1 MAPPYFI
8 KRMIYTDNWA
18 WIHIPKTSGVN
29 FRDRVGHQPGV
40 TIARTR
46 SLFKHQTLQSWLDNG
61 PLNSSQFIFTFVRNP
76 YDRIVSLYNHLATN
90 GNNPKLSPFKKFIM
104 EDIDKGLIRSFKGP
118 RVSNKIPMEMFDLCW
133 PQYNFIENDQGID
146 VRCYKMETELP
157 LVEKYVGCIFTDTNI
172 NEKPHAPWQT
182 YYDSDSIKK
191 VEDFYMEDFKRFN
204 YEY

>member
-1 MAPPYFI
+1 
-8 KRMIYTDNWA
+8 MIYTDNWA

-76 YDRIVSLYNHLATN
+76 YARIVSLYNHLAT
-90 GNNPKLSPFKKFIM
+90 GPNNPDLSPFKKFIM
-104 EDIDKGLIRSFKGP
+104 EDLDEGIIRSFKGP
-118 RVSNKIPMEMFDLCW
+118 RVDKKILIEMFDLLW
-133 PQYNFIENDQGID
+133 PQYKFIENDQGID

-157 LVEKYVGCIFTDTNI
+157 LVEKYVGHIFTDTNI

>member
-1 MAPPYFI
+1 M
-8 KRMIYTDNWA
+8 
-18 WIHIPKTSGVN
+18 
-29 FRDRVGHQPGV
+29 
-40 TIARTR
+40 
-46 SLFKHQTLQSWLDNG
+46 QSWLDNG

-133 PQYNFIENDQGID
+133 PQYKFIENDQGID